1 MKIIRPICILCV
13 LILALSVV
21 HSASAKL
28 SFSTYGYENKWAGYK
43 DYTQDN
49 FDIRV
54 SFNVYDTELYPNQF
68 NWLGDPMPEEDR
80 YIYAYEI
87 ENMGDES
94 NNEIAA
100 FTLLYAD
107 GSAIPQHLMHLTHSQ
122 DDNNG
127 GIAPD
132 PDATPYQGEWV
143 WSGAY
148 GYIAT
153 GQHSWLLVFC
163 SDHAPVKGS
172 FEVQSGA
179 DFPAV
184 PEPATIVLFG
194 SAAGWILTRRNNKRR

>member
-1 MKIIRPICILCV
+1 MKVNKSIGLLCV
-13 LILALSVV
+13 LILAMSVV
-21 HSASAKL
+21 HSASAAL
-28 SFSTYGYENKWAGYK
+28 PYSTYGFENRWSGYK

-54 SFNVYDTELYPNQF
+54 SFNVYDNDLYPNQF
-68 NWLGDPMPEEDR
+68 DWDWLGDPMPEEYQ

-87 ENMGDES
+87 FNMGDES

-122 DDNNG
+122 DNG

-132 PDATPYQGEWV
+132 PDGTPNQGEWV
-143 WSGAY
+143 WTGTY
-148 GYIAT
+148 GYIET

-172 FEVQSGA
+172 FEVQAGGEMG
-179 DFPAV
+179 V
-184 PEPATIVLFG
+184 PEPATIVFFG

>member
-1 MKIIRPICILCV
+1 MKVTKTISLLCV
-13 LILALSVV
+13 LILALSIV
-21 HSASAKL
+21 HSASAAL
-28 SFSTYGYENKWAGYK
+28 PFSTYGYENKWAGYK
-43 DYTQDN
+43 DYTKDN

-54 SFNVYDTELYPNQF
+54 SFNVYDTTFGQF
-68 NWLGDPMPEEDR
+68 PWSGDPIPTEDK

-87 ENMGDES
+87 FNMGDES

-122 DDNNG
+122 DDNTG
-127 GIAPD
+127 GIKPD
-132 PDATPYQGEWV
+132 PDATIYQGEWV

-148 GYIAT
+148 GYIET
-153 GQHSWLLVFC
+153 DQHSWLLVFC

-172 FEVQSGA
+172 FEVQAGG
-179 DFPAV
+179 DQGVPEI

-194 SAAGWILTRRNNKRR
+194 SAAGWILTRRNNKRQ